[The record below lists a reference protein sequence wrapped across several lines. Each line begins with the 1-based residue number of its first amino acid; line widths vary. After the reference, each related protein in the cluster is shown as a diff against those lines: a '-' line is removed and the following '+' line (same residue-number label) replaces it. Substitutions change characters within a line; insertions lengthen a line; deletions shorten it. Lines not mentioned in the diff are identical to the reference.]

1 MAQTIADVTATVKA
15 ALSKLS
21 PTDDIP
27 DSARFEL
34 LDVLDQL
41 RAAIEPPIQT
51 VLNIC
56 WAHHPLVAIRT
67 AIGMGVFDAFVA
79 SGGAELSLE
88 QLNEKTKGDKDL
100 LARIM
105 RLLVA
110 NRLFTETG
118 VDKYQPQP
126 LALAFATGAPPSE
139 VIKNFHVN
147 FRASAFTHDFLE
159 ARGYRSP
166 DDAYDTPFQLAYGTK
181 LHHFEWLAQ
190 DPAEQ
195 HAFNTVME
203 TSNRAVEGA
212 QWYDFYPWQERLS
225 LATGD
230 KAQESRV
237 LLVDIGGG
245 KGHDLQAFKQKKSP
259 AGRLVLQDLPEVIRD
274 IKGPLAEGVE
284 AVSYSMF
291 DVQPVRGA
299 KAYYMRT
306 VLHDWPDKQ
315 ALQALHRVREA
326 MADDSVLLINENTI
340 PETGAPKFNASV
352 DLIMMNMFSSLERT
366 DKQWL
371 SLLERAGFKVVK
383 VWRSDDQ
390 GTGSN
395 ALFEAVRV

>member
-67 AIGMGVFDAFVA
+67 AIGMGIFDAFVA
-79 SGGAELSLE
+79 SGGAELPLD

-100 LARIM
+100 LTRIM

-259 AGRLVLQDLPEVIRD
+259 AGRLVLQDLPEIIRD
-274 IKGPLAEGVE
+274 IKEPLAEGVE

-371 SLLERAGFKVVK
+371 SLLERAGFWVVK